1 MGFMAPLGKRQ
12 ILFLLLCTLLLL
24 PVLTAYGATGIIVA
38 RNDAFDSIRSQLSEN
53 RAQEVAGRRFV
64 SGFYKDHG
72 VILAYSPMGKVNNAI
87 TTQMLLSRFEI
98 DRVISIA
105 PAGGVGERVEIG
117 SVILASEVYQHDFG
131 TIKPYGFI
139 WGKVPDG
146 TGWDDAGYNR
156 HLAAPEE
163 LQKRLESAF
172 GKRFFLGPIVSGDQ
186 LIASR
191 EKRAWLREKFAA
203 LAVDMSA
210 AAVVQTCFANG
221 IPCQIIRV
229 ITDQA
234 DESARSDFEASF
246 IPGSREPDYHFLFKT
261 LMPPEF

>member
-1 MGFMAPLGKRQ
+1 MAPLVTLLRTLLLC
-12 ILFLLLCTLLLL
+12 ILFLL
-24 PVLTAYGATGIIVA
+24 PGYAVFGATGIVVA
-38 RNDAFDSIRSQLSEN
+38 RNDAFDSIRSQLSES

-64 SGFYKDHG
+64 SGSYRGHG

-87 TTQMLLSRFEI
+87 TTQILLSQFEI

-105 PAGGVGERVEIG
+105 PAGGVGEHVEIG
-117 SVILASEVYQHDFG
+117 SIVLANEVFQHDFG

-146 TGWDDAGYNR
+146 TGWEDAGYNR
-156 HLAAPEE
+156 HLAAPKG
-163 LQKRLESAF
+163 LQKRLDAVF
-172 GKRFFLGPIVSGDQ
+172 AGRFFLGPIVSGDQ
-186 LIASR
+186 LVASR
-191 EKRAWLREKFAA
+191 EKTTWLREKFAA

-210 AAVVQTCFANG
+210 AAIVQTCFANR

-229 ITDQA
+229 ITDHA

-246 IPGSREPDYHFLFKT
+246 LPGSREPDYQALFKT
-261 LMPPEF
+261 IMPPEF